1 MPALVHMSGIVKVFG
16 DTVANDDVSLEVG
29 VGEIH
34 ALLGENGAGKTT
46 LMNILYGLTVPDEGT
61 IEVGGAAV
69 EPRSPADAIA
79 AGVGM
84 VHQHPLVVGPLT
96 VAENFALGGLG
107 DGSPDSMREA
117 ISGVTE
123 TIALDVD
130 PNAPIETL
138 PMSVR
143 QRVEIVRC
151 LAHGVRVLVLDEP
164 TAVLTPDEV
173 GQLFGEMERLASQGR
188 SVIFITHKLSEV
200 EEIANRVTVLRKG
213 RNVGSFDVA
222 TTSPDELAVEM
233 VGREIGAMKVEH
245 VSGSSGEV
253 RLELAGVSATDE
265 DGVRLLDDLSLEVT
279 AGEVVAIAG
288 VEGNGQRPLA
298 DICFGLRSPDSGTV
312 THDGV
317 ALAKLSS
324 WGRSQVAIGRIP
336 EDRRHEGLLLD
347 APLWENLRYGP
358 GLSRRGGFIGKRRE
372 VARARGVLEE
382 YGVVPPDPNAR
393 AAELS
398 GGNQQKVVLARE
410 LSSDPDLIIAVN
422 PTRGLDI
429 GAQREVWDRL
439 LRLRDEGKAVLVIS
453 TDLDEVLKLG
463 DRIGVLYRGRLSG
476 PRSRGDF
483 GREEIGRMMAG
494 LAGSSPQ

>member
-1 MPALVHMSGIVKVFG
+1 MSGIVKVFG
-16 DTVANDDVSLEVG
+16 ETVANDDVSLDVG
-29 VGEIH
+29 SGEIH

-61 IEVGGAAV
+61 IEVGGAAI
-69 EPRSPADAIA
+69 EPRSPADAIE

-107 DGSPDSMREA
+107 DGSPDSMRAA
-117 ISGVTE
+117 IAEVTE
-123 TIALDVD
+123 TIPLDVD
-130 PNAPIETL
+130 PKAPIGTL
-138 PMSVR
+138 PMSLR

-173 GQLFGEMERLASQGR
+173 AQLFGEMKRLATQGQ

-200 EEIANRVTVLRKG
+200 EEIADRVTVLRKG
-213 RNVGSFDVA
+213 RNVGDFDVA
-222 TTSPDELAVEM
+222 TTTPDELAIEM
-233 VGREIGAMKVEH
+233 VGRDIGSMEVEH
-245 VSGSSGEV
+245 VSGSAGEV
-253 RLELAGVSATDE
+253 RLQLTGVSAVNS
-265 DGVRLLDDLSLEVT
+265 DGVGVLENLNLEVT

-298 DICFGLRSPDSGTV
+298 DICFGLQSPDSGTV

-317 ALAKLSS
+317 PLANLSS
-324 WGRSQVAIGRIP
+324 WGRSRVAIGRIP
-336 EDRRHEGLLLD
+336 EDRRHEGLILE

-358 GLSRRGGFIGKRRE
+358 GLSRRGGFIAKRRE
-372 VARARGVLEE
+372 VARARVILEE

-393 AAELS
+393 ASELS

-410 LSSDPDLIIAVN
+410 LSSDPDLVVAVN

-439 LRLRDEGKAVLVIS
+439 LTLRDEGKAVLIIS

-476 PRSRGDF
+476 PRSRGEF

-494 LAGSSPQ
+494 LAGSGLS

>member
-1 MPALVHMSGIVKVFG
+1 MSALVHMSGIVKVFG
-16 DTVANDDVSLEVG
+16 DTVANDDVSFEVG
-29 VGEIH
+29 GGEIH

-107 DGSPDSMREA
+107 KGTGESMRAA
-117 ISGVTE
+117 IADVTQ
-123 TIALDVD
+123 TIPLDVD
-130 PNAPIETL
+130 PDAPIDTL

-143 QRVEIVRC
+143 QRAEVVRC

-173 GQLFGEMERLASQGR
+173 AQLFEEMRRLASQGR

-200 EEIANRVTVLRKG
+200 EEVADRVTVLRKG
-213 RNVGSFDVA
+213 RNVGSSNVA
-222 TTSPDELAVEM
+222 STTAAELAVEM
-233 VGREIGAMKVEH
+233 VGREIGSMEVEH
-245 VSGSSGEV
+245 VSSPSGDIRL
-253 RLELAGVSATDE
+253 RLEGVAALDGDGVSLLEDLSLGVSA
-265 DGVRLLDDLSLEVT
+265 
-279 AGEVVAIAG
+279 GEIVAIAG

-298 DICFGLRSPDSGTV
+298 DICFGLRTPDRGTIS
-312 THDGV
+312 HDGSP
-317 ALAKLSS
+317 LPGLSR
-324 WGRSQVAIGRIP
+324 WGRSRVAVGRIP
-336 EDRRHEGLLLD
+336 EDRRHEGLILD

-358 GLSRRGGFIGKRRE
+358 SLSRRGGLIGKRRE
-372 VARARGVLEE
+372 IARARRILEE
-382 YGVVPPDPNAR
+382 YGITPPDPNAR
-393 AAELS
+393 ASELS

-410 LSSDPDLIIAVN
+410 LSSDPDLIVAVN

-439 LRLRDEGKAVLVIS
+439 LRLRDEGRAVLVIS
-453 TDLDEVLKLG
+453 TDLEEVLKLG
-463 DRIGVLYRGRLSG
+463 DRIGVLYRGRLEG
-476 PRSRGDF
+476 PHPRRET
-483 GREEIGRMMAG
+483 GREQIGRAMAG
-494 LAGSSPQ
+494 LAGKGPQ